1 MAEEM
6 KATNQR
12 VKLAGLRAHPRN
24 YNVHPAGQVEKLAT
38 SLRKFGQVR
47 SIVTW
52 RSTILAGHGVVE
64 AARLLGWQE
73 VNADVLPDEYPEHL
87 ALAYVAADNELAR
100 QGEPDLAQ
108 LAAILEESAAADAE
122 LLEAMGYSDG
132 EYKALLRDAGIE
144 PPDFA
149 PVDVSEQPRLDQKA
163 PITCPHCG
171 KEFVPA

>member
-1 MAEEM
+1 MAAEM
-6 KATNQR
+6 KPTNQR
-12 VKLAGLRAHPRN
+12 VKVAGLRAHPRN
-24 YNVHPAGQVEKLAT
+24 YNVHPAGQVEKLAA

-73 VNADVLPDEYPEHL
+73 VSADVLPDEYPEHL

-122 LLEAMGYSDG
+122 LLEAAGFTAAEYERLVG
-132 EYKALLRDAGIE
+132 EMEMTTLQDATGGNGTGRRQANQGGALRGGCRHL
-144 PPDFA
+144 
-149 PVDVSEQPRLDQKA
+149 
-163 PITCPHCG
+163 
-171 KEFVPA
+171 